1 MATATI
7 ATLSPTSVVSTPLA
21 TGVSFG
27 HWNFD
32 FTDAAGTKAPTQ
44 TGDGVTVT
52 SAQFSVAASAAG
64 VATFTITAVDSNGN
78 VLGNPQSVTETLPFT
93 LPATTFPAPTG
104 AQVSFA

>member
-7 ATLSPTSVVSTPLA
+7 ATLACPNPVPTPLPA
-21 TGVSFG
+21 GVSFG

-52 SAQFSVAASAAG
+52 SAQFSVAASAPGKEQQNPAHFMLTLAPRGAG
-64 VATFTITAVDSNGN
+64 
-78 VLGNPQSVTETLPFT
+78 
-93 LPATTFPAPTG
+93 
-104 AQVSFA
+104 

>member
-7 ATLSPTSVVSTPLA
+7 ATLACPNPVPTPLPA
-21 TGVSFG
+21 GVSFG

-52 SAQFSVAASAAG
+52 SAQFSVAASAPGA
-64 VATFTITAVDSNGN
+64 ATFTISAVDSTGAA
-78 VLGNPQSVTETLPFT
+78 LGEPDVVTETLPFT
-93 LPATTFPAPTG
+93 LPATTFPLPSGST
-104 AQVSFA
+104 VSFA